1 MLTPAPP
8 AMTESPKDTAGA
20 CVPQV
25 FQALL
30 FVRKLPLPVSSPA
43 PHAYTVRAA
52 YHTGGAKH
60 PGTCTRL
67 RFRYSHPRVHC
78 NRDYG
83 LQAPASITYWLR
95 LPADRH
101 LMPNSSPSR
110 DYGRVPTSC
119 VADLST
125 RPSASFS
132 HPRFASLLFNVI
144 PDITPSHL
152 CGRTALFSRVLCPGA
167 KLWGQIAQTW
177 ATADP
182 RWHDSSAPASGPFS
196 ARCAD
201 EMWNCPFPTPC
212 NLLGFGSIA
221 SAAQYS

>member
-1 MLTPAPP
+1 VEPATCSPAPP
-8 AMTESPKDTAGA
+8 AMTESPKDAAGA

-30 FVRKLPLPVSSPA
+30 FVRKLPFTVSSPA

-101 LMPNSSPSR
+101 LMPNSTPSR
-110 DYGRVPTSC
+110 DYGHVPTSC
-119 VADLST
+119 VADSST
-125 RPSASFS
+125 RLSASFS
-132 HPRFASLLFNVI
+132 HPRFASL
-144 PDITPSHL
+144 
-152 CGRTALFSRVLCPGA
+152 
-167 KLWGQIAQTW
+167 
-177 ATADP
+177 
-182 RWHDSSAPASGPFS
+182 PFTILS
-196 ARCAD
+196 LVS
-201 EMWNCPFPTPC
+201 PLP
-212 NLLGFGSIA
+212 I
-221 SAAQYS
+221 SAAVPRCFPVSFAPEPNCGGR

>member
-1 MLTPAPP
+1 
-8 AMTESPKDTAGA
+8 MTESPKDTAGA

-30 FVRKLPLPVSSPA
+30 FVRKLPFTVSSSA

-67 RFRYSHPRVHC
+67 RFRYSHPQVHW
-78 NRDYG
+78 NRGYG
-83 LQAPASITYWLR
+83 LQAPASITYWL
-95 LPADRH
+95 LSPADRH
-101 LMPNSSPSR
+101 LMPNNSPSR
-110 DYGRVPTSC
+110 DYGHVPTSC

-125 RPSASFS
+125 RPAASFS
-132 HPRFASLLFNVI
+132 HPRFTSLLFNII
-144 PDITPSHL
+144 PDITSSYV

-167 KLWGQIAQTW
+167 KLWGLIAQTW